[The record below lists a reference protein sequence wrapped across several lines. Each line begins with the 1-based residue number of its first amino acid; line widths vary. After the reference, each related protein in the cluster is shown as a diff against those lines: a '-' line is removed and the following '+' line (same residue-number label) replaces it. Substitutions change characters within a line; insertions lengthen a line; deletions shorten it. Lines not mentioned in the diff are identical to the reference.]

1 MARHSNP
8 QGRFSI
14 DYEQASI
21 YQGIDAE
28 LQTTVGQFID
38 WLIFDPALSELDAI
52 YDVGSV
58 GTGRQWKRTVRIPA
72 FGAFITQGPSTP
84 NERGLYNVDSL
95 RVSMAADKL
104 VREIPDIISQPDRH
118 IRDRIAYR
126 GNLFVPNTM
135 FLMGL
140 LGDRYTV
147 ISVDA
152 SQVNPDESVN
162 DKQFVANQHPYNIIT
177 SADDE
182 HVSHFSYLAPEE
194 EQSLD
199 PDGEGTDPSEIFYDG
214 GSPGDSDSDLILDGG
229 SA

>member
-1 MARHSNP
+1 MARHSDP

-14 DYEQASI
+14 DYEQAAI
-21 YQGIDAE
+21 YEGIESE
-28 LQTTVGQFID
+28 LRQTVGQFVD
-38 WLIFDPALSELDAI
+38 WMIFDSSQSEQDPI
-52 YDVGSV
+52 YDVSSIGV
-58 GTGRQWKRTVRIPA
+58 GRHWKRTVRIPA
-72 FGAFITQGPSTP
+72 FGAFIRQGSSTI
-84 NERGLYNVDSL
+84 NDRGFYNTDTL

-104 VREIPDIISQPDRH
+104 IREIPDIVSQPDRH

-140 LGDRYTV
+140 LGDRHTV

>member
-1 MARHSNP
+1 MARHSDP

-14 DYEQASI
+14 DYEHAAI
-21 YQGIDAE
+21 YEGIETE
-28 LQTTVGQFID
+28 LQKTVGQFVD
-38 WLIFDPALSELDAI
+38 WLIFDPALSESDAI

-58 GTGRQWKRTVRIPA
+58 GTGRQWKRTIRVPA
-72 FGAFITQGPSTP
+72 FGAFITQGPSIP
-84 NERGLYNVDSL
+84 NDRGFYNVDSL

-104 VREIPDIISQPDRH
+104 IRAVPDLISQPDRH

-135 FLMGL
+135 FLKGL
-140 LGDRYTV
+140 LNNRFTV

-162 DKQFVANQHPYNIIT
+162 DLQFTQNQKPYNIIT

-182 HVSHFSYLAPEE
+182 FVTEFAYLPEQE
-194 EQSLD
+194 TRSVYTDDNPADLALD
-199 PDGEGTDPSEIFYDG
+199 GDNGE
-214 GSPGDSDSDLILDGG
+214 PGDPGELILDGG
-229 SA
+229 GV